1 MGMFRSFSRTECK
14 SLNNGVGADA
24 GFCGSLLAVDLLVG
38 VVILVG
44 VSRRITRL
52 RSVGASVSNR
62 RGRIHGVDRA
72 HFEQGR
78 LLAAGVI
85 GECLDAVRLALPNL
99 AGLWRRFRR
108 RLNLR
113 RRRGCRLRHC
123 RHRSHGRHNRR
134 IRGRGRGR
142 GRGEG
147 GGRQGRRIRRR
158 RRLRDGAACRQI
170 RRHGFAGGSNRDD
183 NCDGRHR

>member
-44 VSRRITRL
+44 VSRQITRL

-85 GECLDAVRLALPNL
+85 GECLDAVRLAPPNL
-99 AGLWRRFRR
+99 AGLQRRFRR
-108 RLNLR
+108 SGTLGR
-113 RRRGCRLRHC
+113 RQGYRLRHGRHG
-123 RHRSHGRHNRR
+123 RHRSHSRSSR
-134 IRGRGRGR
+134 RGRRGH
-142 GRGEG
+142 
-147 GGRQGRRIRRR
+147 RIRRR
-158 RRLRDGAACRQI
+158 RRLRGGCACRAQAG
-170 RRHGFAGGSNRDD
+170 RRLAGRSDRDD
-183 NCDGRHR
+183 RRNRSH